1 MPTAPEPLKRMAI
14 ICVVAF
20 VVANVAFYFM
30 SASYFDSH
38 RQVVPGLGSMPSYS
52 PAEMSH
58 VRTMFA
64 VFTGVVAA
72 FGFAASLRGRLV
84 GHVLPVL
91 FGVAHLV
98 GCVAAFIGN
107 APAVLGMTLLV
118 SGILLPVLA
127 ASSYRGS
134 RPAWAFLVAMCG
146 VFAVVEFFGAPK
158 VRGALGLSL
167 WITMIFPGLNAIA
180 VAALVSLRGE
190 YVERDAAVATAH

>member
-1 MPTAPEPLKRMAI
+1 MAI
-14 ICVVAF
+14 ICVAAF
-20 VVANVAFYFM
+20 VVVNVAFYFM
-30 SASYFDSH
+30 SASYFESQ

-52 PAEMSH
+52 PADMAH
-58 VRTMFA
+58 VRNMFA

-72 FGFAASLRGRLV
+72 LGLVAGLQARIV
-84 GHVLPVL
+84 GHLLPVL
-91 FGVAHLV
+91 FGVAHLIAA
-98 GCVAAFIGN
+98 VAAFAYS
-107 APAVLGMTLLV
+107 APAVVGMTLMV

-167 WITMIFPGLNAIA
+167 WVTMIFPGLNAVA
-180 VAALVSLRGE
+180 TAALVSLRGE
-190 YVERDAAVATAH
+190 YVERDLAPATAR